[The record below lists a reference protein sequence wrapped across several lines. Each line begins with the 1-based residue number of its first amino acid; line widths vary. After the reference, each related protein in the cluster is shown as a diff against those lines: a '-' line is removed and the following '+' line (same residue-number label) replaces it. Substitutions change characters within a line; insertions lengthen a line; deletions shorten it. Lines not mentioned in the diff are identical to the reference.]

1 MFEGFAF
8 LLCFLY
14 IVGKHYICLLE
25 MNPLQMYKRKYL
37 LEGLLIVSEVY
48 LVHYHCD
55 GTWQQEGRLRVG
67 AVAESSHLM
76 HSNREKD

>member
-1 MFEGFAF
+1 MFEGFVF

-48 LVHYHCD
+48 LVHYHRD
-55 GTWQQEGRLRVG
+55 GTWQQEGRLGVG